1 MLTLALFA
9 CGDLQSGSQALAP
22 ASPSPLPSP
31 TPLPSGVVDP
41 QPLVQR
47 VKGMTGV
54 VLRIDD
60 IATKLMPSADYLGN
74 SIVLSPAANAPGTVW
89 VVAVLGELAPSFGV
103 IAIPN
108 YSCGLF
114 AFRADTGEMWSSGGG
129 SLSKCQPYFARSLT
143 PPDAPRRCVSDT
155 YENGLPRDNTFSRT
169 SPGPFTITPVRD
181 DAWRQPTI
189 VVVRSSR
196 RRLRGAFPTYRR
208 PASTHSF
215 ANRPWRSCS
224 RPAWQRH
231 YRKHCLHLTGLYGY
245 VATMPYRVRLMP
257 PDISM

>member
-1 MLTLALFA
+1 
-9 CGDLQSGSQALAP
+9 
-22 ASPSPLPSP
+22 
-31 TPLPSGVVDP
+31 
-41 QPLVQR
+41 
-47 VKGMTGV
+47 MTGV

-89 VVAVLGELAPSFGV
+89 VVAVLGELAPSFGA

-114 AFRADTGEMWSSGGG
+114 AFRADTGEIWSSGGG

-189 VVVRSSR
+189 V
-196 RRLRGAFPTYRR
+196 RGAFLAQAPEGSIPYLQSFCVKAFIRQ
-208 PASTHSF
+208 PAMEKLLTSGVAATLPQTLPPLDWAIWLRGYHAVSGSADATGHIDVVVEPRAGYEWAF
-215 ANRPWRSCS
+215 FDWHAVVPDGGYVMFRFVDASGREILPWRLGNG
-224 RPAWQRH
+224 P
-231 YRKHCLHLTGLYGY
+231 
-245 VATMPYRVRLMP
+245 
-257 PDISM
+257 